1 MFKTQTTL
9 DSFFTNSSGGKKN
22 EYQIKRYF
30 YLIWENK
37 FKPTLQAYWCD
48 KKPDKVNF
56 IDQIKCDYIKKGYYF
71 YICGYFPDIDEQEY
85 KLPKEKIYKNIPY
98 LKSHLQKCI
107 RKQNDILAIPT
118 CYHFLKLDLNEL
130 LRRLPIIMIED
141 TFLHESFTTLIWLM
155 IVISTKKFKM
165 KRYIYEWILGV
176 VYLLCIINEKECVNK
191 EDSKNNIST
200 NIIPNIELLNNY
212 NDLTENQISLLYSMH
227 MRISYG
233 GLKGDTEMINSFL
246 HSWEYRFRNNSHNIS
261 KIEIRPITLY
271 VKELSIE
278 EWDLSAIDFHC
289 NSKFLEY
296 ISKKYDH
303 IDINKLKNII
313 WNHSSSI
320 NKREIMKNYDIEDIK
335 LWNEIKDHVIKTQK
349 YLLNSSY

>member
-9 DSFFTNSSGGKKN
+9 DSFFTNSSGNKKDD
-22 EYQIKRYF
+22 YQIKRYF

-48 KKPDKVNF
+48 KKPSKVNF

-85 KLPKEKIYKNIPY
+85 KLSKEKIYKNIPY

-130 LRRLPIIMIED
+130 IRRLPIIMIED

-155 IVISTKKFKM
+155 IAISTKKFKM
-165 KRYIYEWILGV
+165 KKYIYEWVLGV
-176 VYLLCIINEKECVNK
+176 VYLLCIINEKDYVNK
-191 EDSKNNIST
+191 ENLKNNMISNVIP
-200 NIIPNIELLNNY
+200 NIISNIELLNNY
-212 NDLTENQISLLYSMH
+212 NDLTESQISLLYSMH

-233 GLKGDTEMINSFL
+233 GLKSDTEMINSFL
-246 HSWEYRFRNNSHNIS
+246 NLWEYRFRNNSQNVN
-261 KIEIRPITLY
+261 KIEIRPITLSL
-271 VKELSIE
+271 ED
-278 EWDLSAIDFHC
+278 WDLSAIDFHC

-296 ISKKYDH
+296 ISKKYDY
-303 IDINKLKNII
+303 IDSEELKKII

-320 NKREIMKNYDIEDIK
+320 NKRENIKNYDLRDIEQ
-335 LWNEIKDHVIKTQK
+335 WNKIKDHVIKTQK

>member
-1 MFKTQTTL
+1 MFKTQTTI
-9 DSFFTNSSGGKKN
+9 DSFFKNSSDKN
-22 EYQIKRYF
+22 NDYQIKRYF

-37 FKPTLQAYWCD
+37 FKPTIQAYWCD

-71 YICGYFPDIDEQEY
+71 YICGYFSDIDEQEY
-85 KLPKEKIYKNIPY
+85 KLSKEKIYKNIPY

-155 IVISTKKFKM
+155 IAISTKKFKM
-165 KRYIYEWILGV
+165 KRYIYEWVLGIV
-176 VYLLCIINEKECVNK
+176 HLLCIINEKDFDK
-191 EDSKNNIST
+191 EDFKNNKIS
-200 NIIPNIELLNNY
+200 NSIPNIELLNNY
-212 NDLTENQISLLYSMH
+212 NDLTENQISLLYSIH

-233 GLKGDTEMINSFL
+233 GLKEDMEMINSFL
-246 HSWEYRFRNNSHNIS
+246 NLWEHRFRNNSQNVN

-271 VKELSIE
+271 VKELSLE
-278 EWDLSAIDFHC
+278 DWDLSAIDFHC

-303 IDINKLKNII
+303 IDKEELKNII

-320 NKREIMKNYDIEDIK
+320 NKREIKKYDLKYIK